1 MAPDL
6 SHLTP
11 EQRAKYEAM
20 RARTLAALTYERV
33 TVPGEDALAEWER
46 LKVSDRGWPV
56 VVGSDEDLDRL
67 ADQFS
72 VDDAAVT
79 QVTVPGASARSPER
93 ILAASNKIRF
103 PADLRKW
110 SGAYQ
115 ADDLRAPVGDWPSKV
130 DAAGPQL
137 SMALDLASGKFYDKV
152 HILLLPTK
160 RSWEAPAY
168 LRWGG
173 WNACPPPEYHVAA
186 LREWHHRFGVDVVG
200 INGDT
205 IDVRAPSVL
214 KDRKEALALARD
226 MYGYCPDIV
235 DQGVGTISALA
246 AELMAST
253 WWYLWWD

>member
-20 RARTLAALTYERV
+20 RARMLAALTYERV
-33 TVPGEDALAEWER
+33 TVPGEDSLAEWER

-72 VDDAAVT
+72 MDDAAVT

-130 DAAGPQL
+130 DAA
-137 SMALDLASGKFYDKV
+137 
-152 HILLLPTK
+152 
-160 RSWEAPAY
+160 
-168 LRWGG
+168 
-173 WNACPPPEYHVAA
+173 PP
-186 LREWHHRFGVDVVG
+186 
-200 INGDT
+200 
-205 IDVRAPSVL
+205 S
-214 KDRKEALALARD
+214 
-226 MYGYCPDIV
+226 
-235 DQGVGTISALA
+235 
-246 AELMAST
+246 
-253 WWYLWWD
+253 